1 MDNINWTAVI
11 GTCAM
16 IGTVGGV
23 VHFTVKGALA
33 QFREDLRKDFATK
46 EWGREVDRRLS
57 HLEQGV

>member
-1 MDNINWTAVI
+1 MSSINWEAVI
-11 GTCAM
+11 GMCAL

-33 QFREDLRKDFATK
+33 QFKEELRKDFATK

-57 HLEQGV
+57 HLEGGA